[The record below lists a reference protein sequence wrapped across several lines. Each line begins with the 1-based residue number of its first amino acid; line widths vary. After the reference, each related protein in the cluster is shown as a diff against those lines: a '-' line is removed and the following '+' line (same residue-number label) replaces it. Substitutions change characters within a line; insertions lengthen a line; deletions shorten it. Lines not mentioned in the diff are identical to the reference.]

1 MKRKFVLFL
10 AWFFFIAINLI
21 PQITFSVMFYRF
33 ESSLD
38 TEIVLRTITLIV
50 TGLLSADAFKVINDL
65 NDHE

>member
-33 ESSLD
+33 EPSLD

-50 TGLLSADAFKVINDL
+50 TGLLSADAFKVIDDL

>member
-33 ESSLD
+33 EPSLD

-50 TGLLSADAFKVINDL
+50 TGLLSADAFKVIDDL
-65 NDHE
+65 NEHE

>member
-10 AWFFFIAINLI
+10 AWFFFVSINLI
-21 PQITFSVMFYRF
+21 PQITLSVMFYRF
-33 ESSLD
+33 EPSLD

>member
-33 ESSLD
+33 EPSLD